1 MKLSR
6 SFARL
11 LSLSI
16 LLSSVAH
23 AGATHTASVDL
34 DLVQVDEKGKEH
46 NLDSRSGDF
55 SLDWNTR
62 KCQIETKK
70 QFVYCDL
77 DTSTDIT
84 NSKGELVMKSL
95 PQAHFDVAMIDALI
109 RTMGADDKR
118 TKNIISRIVS
128 DTSSSRQKGFDLP
141 FYTCGDCEKN
151 GKDLQLFSAYA
162 SYVIREVSMEHASL
176 GAKKLILRLK
186 IKNMKAVKGAF
197 SIIGNSNASSYG
209 H

>member
-6 SFARL
+6 SFVAV
-11 LSLSI
+11 LSCTLFLSAMAQA
-16 LLSSVAH
+16 S
-23 AGATHTASVDL
+23 ATHTASIDL
-34 DLVQVDEKGKEH
+34 DLVQIDEKGKEH

-55 SLDWNTR
+55 TLDWNTR

-70 QFVYCDL
+70 QFVYCGL

-95 PQAHFDVAMIDALI
+95 PQAHFEGPMMDALI
-109 RTMGADDKR
+109 RTMGADDKH
-118 TKNIISRIVS
+118 TKNIISTIVN
-128 DTSSSRQKGFDLP
+128 DTSASRQKGFDLP

-162 SYVIREVSMEHASL
+162 SYVIREIPIEHASL
-176 GAKKLILRLK
+176 GAKRLILRLK

>member
-6 SFARL
+6 SLAVL
-11 LSLSI
+11 LSMSMMC
-16 LLSSVAH
+16 STAAH
-23 AGATHTASVDL
+23 AIVTHTASVDI
-34 DLVQVDEKGKEH
+34 DLVQLDEKGKEH

-55 SLDWNTR
+55 TLDWNTR
-62 KCQIETKK
+62 KCQIEIKK

-95 PQAHFDVAMIDALI
+95 PQAHFESSMIDALI
-109 RTMGADDKR
+109 RTMGFEDKH
-118 TKNIISRIVS
+118 TKNIISSVVS
-128 DTSSSRQKGFDLP
+128 DTSASRQKGFDLP

-162 SYVIREVSMEHASL
+162 SYVIRELSIEHRSL
-176 GAKKLILRLK
+176 GNRKLILRMKL
-186 IKNMKAVKGAF
+186 KNMKSVKGAF
-197 SIIGNSNASSYG
+197 SIIGNSNAASYG